1 MENQIE
7 NSNEINAKGIIL
19 LVGVILGGLTA
30 FVATHSLLGIIAG
43 TVGGLIFA
51 IIFIS
56 ALLPHKPHD
65 R

>member
-7 NSNEINAKGIIL
+7 NSNGINAKGIIL
-19 LVGVILGGLTA
+19 LVGVVLAAITA
-30 FVATHSLLGIIAG
+30 WVATGTFLGVIKG
-43 TVGGLIFA
+43 TVAGLIFA

-56 ALLPHKPHD
+56 VILPFKKHD

>member
-7 NSNEINAKGIIL
+7 NSNKINAKGIIL
-19 LVGVILGGLTA
+19 LTAVVLGGLTA
-30 FVATHSLLGIIAG
+30 WVATGTFLGIIAG
-43 TVGGLIFA
+43 IVGGLVFA

-56 ALLPHKPHD
+56 ALLPHKSHD